1 MSRQIIIYSPW
12 YDNER
17 KLEDPKPRLEWDE
30 VSEWE
35 EANLCNKITIFD
47 LPLECPFPLTNRRNA
62 CALIDNFM
70 DVVSYHKE
78 LFPYWNRRA
87 IKYFIWREMFVIRNN
102 DEWKDYRNHP
112 LFKHRD
118 VFWRLAKKQFRDAL
132 GLGTALLFIL
142 HGLYT
147 NDWELKFLLK
157 GQQKL
162 IDTYNMCNAN
172 MTLWNRDKMLDILFI
187 ECEWLKDTLL
197 EAHMKEK
204 KEIDDEWE
212 HRQTKTLEEMEVFI
226 EESPE
231 PMDEDEDEEE
241 EEEDDDDD
249 DDDDNAQ
256 GNAQNN
262 AQGINQ
268 GPEASHN
275 VLTRA
280 NLNQRCG
287 HTFAQLKKENPNVEK
302 DLQEWYAQCY
312 AHGLSES
319 LVQRMAQILKLK
331 LEDAQWVAGSHAKG
345 LAQRRFQDNN
355 ESEARFLVQER
366 FQQRSQRQALIYDQI
381 RAQRHA
387 QGRPRG
393 RLPRPHHEA
402 RDEAQDI
409 ARNNTQRIVQYF
421 DRETLQNTIQNLPPG
436 NTDDSVQA
444 FMKGVYQELVQGMAR
459 NRAHYLRTQRLAHR
473 TVQRTVRETTK
484 KTAKE
489 NGQEGTKKS
498 LRDFTATATHRQR
511 TDSQAP
517 EKPVNTAVPP
527 LGPRPTLPSR
537 PVDDDED
544 IYGYSGD
551 EAGHIKKK

>member
-1 MSRQIIIYSPW
+1 MSGQITIYSPW

-17 KLEDPKPRLEWDE
+17 KLKDPKPRLEWDE

-62 CALIDNFM
+62 CALIENFI
-70 DVVSYHKE
+70 DIVSYHRE

-112 LFKHRD
+112 LYKHRD
-118 VFWRLAKKQFRDAL
+118 VFWRLAKKQFRDAM

-147 NDWELKFLLK
+147 NDWELEFLLK

-172 MTLWNRDKMLDILFI
+172 MTLWNRDKMLDILFT

-204 KEIDDEWE
+204 KEMDEEWE

-226 EESPE
+226 EELPE
-231 PMDEDEDEEE
+231 PMDEDEEE
-241 EEEDDDDD
+241 EEEEEEEED

-268 GPEASHN
+268 GLEVSDN
-275 VLTRA
+275 VVTRA
-280 NLNQRCG
+280 DLNQRDG
-287 HTFAQLKKENPNVEK
+287 QTFAQELEKENQKIEK

-312 AHGLSES
+312 AHGLNES
-319 LVQRMAQILKLK
+319 LVQSMAQIRKLN
-331 LEDAQWVAGSHAKG
+331 LEDAQWVAGLHAKR
-345 LAQRRFQDNN
+345 LAQRHFQDNN
-355 ESEARFLVQER
+355 EREARILVQKR
-366 FQQRSQRQALIYDQI
+366 FQQRSQRQAQIHDQI

-393 RLPRPHHEA
+393 RLLRPQ
-402 RDEAQDI
+402 DETLGID
-409 ARNNTQRIVQYF
+409 RNNTQRIVQYF
-421 DRETLQNTIQNLPPG
+421 DRETLQNTIRNLPPG
-436 NTDDSVQA
+436 NTEDSVQA
-444 FMKGVYQELVQGMAR
+444 FMRGVYQELVQGMAR
-459 NRAHYLRTQRLAHR
+459 NRAHYVRTQRRAHR
-473 TVQRTVRETTK
+473 TVQRAVRETTK
-484 KTAKE
+484 NTAKE
-489 NGQEGTKKS
+489 NGQEGTQKS
-498 LRDFTATATHRQR
+498 LQDFTATAPRSQR

-517 EKPVNTAVPP
+517 VKPVSTAVPP
-527 LGPRPTLPSR
+527 LGPHPTLPSR

-551 EAGHIKKK
+551 EAGNIKKE